1 MSENTRFQLSC
12 NKCNYIWD
20 TKYNRIPAKCPSCGT
35 RIYGT
40 SRYTVLAEY
49 KKTYSS
55 NCFIATAAY
64 GTPFANEINVLR
76 YWRDNSLLQKS
87 LGRKFVSL
95 YYSFSPPI
103 AIKISERN
111 LLKKIIRAFL
121 YPWIAILKIKYR

>member
-1 MSENTRFQLSC
+1 MSDITRYQLKC
-12 NKCNYIWD
+12 NKCYYIWD

-35 RIYGT
+35 IIYGNIT
-40 SRYTVLAEY
+40 KYSVLKEY
-49 KKTYSS
+49 KSG
-55 NCFIATAAY
+55 CFIATAAY

-103 AIKISERN
+103 AFKINERN
-111 LLKKIIRAFL
+111 FLKKIIRAFL

>member
-1 MSENTRFQLSC
+1 MSIATRFKLRC
-12 NKCNYIWD
+12 NNCNYVWD

-40 SRYTVLAEY
+40 SKYTLLKVYRKEYRKVYRKRYR
-49 KKTYSS
+49 SG
-55 NCFIATAAY
+55 CFIATAAY

-95 YYSFSPPI
+95 YYSISPPI
-103 AIKISERN
+103 AFKISERN
-111 LLKKIIRAFL
+111 FLKKVIRTFL
-121 YPWIAILKIKYR
+121 YP